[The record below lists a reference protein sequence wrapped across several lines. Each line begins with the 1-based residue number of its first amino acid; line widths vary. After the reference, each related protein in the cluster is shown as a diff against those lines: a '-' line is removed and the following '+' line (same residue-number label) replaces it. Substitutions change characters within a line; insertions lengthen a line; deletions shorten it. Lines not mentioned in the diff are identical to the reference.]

1 MICLHV
7 LRIAVFNEKSFI
19 NKQPNVL
26 ILSDT
31 FALFNMHFM
40 AKMKDFS
47 PFRSWLLANKKSPP
61 NAQGAFH

>member
-1 MICLHV
+1 
-7 LRIAVFNEKSFI
+7 LRIAVFNGKSFI

-47 PFRSWLLANKKSPP
+47 PFRSWLLANKKAPRMLRGLFIK
-61 NAQGAFH
+61 NI